1 MAFKTILTVAGAEQA
16 HGDLEL
22 AARLCEQA
30 GAHLSV
36 LVLAMAAPPP
46 IGEYAAVISDAW
58 LQERQADMKHLS
70 DRAGEVTSF
79 IAASAVSGD
88 VSNEYVELAWA
99 DETIGRRA
107 RYADLTLA
115 GPDILSSDTLKEKVV
130 EGALFGSG
138 KPLLLV
144 PAGIEPTFSPRRVLI
159 GWDGRIEASRAVREA
174 LDMLRAA
181 QEVRVAL
188 VDPERGEETHGEE
201 PGADLAAYLARHGV
215 KVTVDRLPREG
226 NSVANVLRRHATD
239 TAAEMIV
246 MGAYGHSRLRERI
259 FGGVT
264 RSMIENPTLPIFM
277 AR

>member
-1 MAFKTILTVAGAEQA
+1 MTIRTILTVAGVGNER
-16 HGDLEL
+16 GDLEL
-22 AARLCEQA
+22 AARLCQQT

-36 LVLAMAAPPP
+36 LVVGMAAPPP
-46 IGEYAAVISDAW
+46 IGEYAAVVSDAW
-58 LQERQADMKHLS
+58 LQERQAEMHRVS
-70 DRAGEVTSF
+70 DRVSEVTSF

-88 VSNEYVELAWA
+88 VADEYVELAWA
-99 DETIGRRA
+99 DESVGRRA

-115 GPDILSSDTLKEKVV
+115 GPNTLLSGTLKDKVI

-138 KPLLLV
+138 KPLLLI
-144 PAGIEPTFSPRRVLI
+144 PAGIEPTLSPKRVLI

-174 LDMLRAA
+174 LDMLRGA

-188 VDPERGEETHGEE
+188 VDPGQGEDTHGEE

-226 NSVANVLRRHATD
+226 NSVADVLRRHATD